1 MAEYVSQSIKEGAAK
16 DVAVMLYAPGT
27 YPYFE
32 EQTRNADRIFYF

>member
-1 MAEYVSQSIKEGAAK
+1 MAEYVSQSIKDGAK